1 MIPSVKGSAF
11 RSVADD
17 VRRLIHE
24 GVIESDSLDD
34 AYRNLLD
41 HAHTPLSW
49 VPIAGYGALLDL
61 LAKTE
66 GGWDP
71 KAYLRERGKTAAARL
86 LAGSYEAF
94 AAEPGTW
101 GRRTGETM
109 LGMARL
115 LYNFM
120 TWKFAALPDGA
131 YEVTVDS
138 AADFPEAARETA
150 HGFVGEY
157 ATRAAGQPVV
167 VESERPT
174 RERVV
179 YRIRLAASQR

>member
-1 MIPSVKGSAF
+1 MTPSVKGSAF
-11 RSVADD
+11 QSVVDD
-17 VRRLIHE
+17 VRRLIE
-24 GVIESDSLDD
+24 QGAIERESLGDSYLG
-34 AYRNLLD
+34 LLEQ
-41 HAHTPLSW
+41 AHTPLSW

-66 GGWDP
+66 GGLDP
-71 KAYLRERGKTAAARL
+71 KDYLRGRGKMAAARL
-86 LAGSYEAF
+86 LSGSYEAF

-109 LGMARL
+109 LGIARL

-120 TWKFAALPDGA
+120 TWRFSALPGDV
-131 YEVTVDS
+131 YEVYVED

-150 HGFVGEY
+150 HGFVAEY
-157 ATRAAGQPVV
+157 AARAAGRPVL

-174 RERVV
+174 RDRVV
-179 YRIRLAASQR
+179 YRIRLAEGN